1 MNSLSGPSQVA
12 IAEIIIKG
20 LKEGHH
26 PSLELFPK
34 LISTITSQKVI
45 RYPKREL
52 RTLCISS
59 RSSPPPAGG
68 GYGEMMGEDHKSHLM
83 NSLFG
88 CRWDP
93 SCVLHVTDMCKDI
106 AMSEDEL
113 KFLIQ
118 KILQYAL

>member
-1 MNSLSGPSQVA
+1 MSYLLYVFLVVP
-12 IAEIIIKG
+12 
-20 LKEGHH
+20 L
-26 PSLELFPK
+26 LT
-34 LISTITSQKVI
+34 ST
-45 RYPKREL
+45 
-52 RTLCISS
+52 
-59 RSSPPPAGG
+59 AGG
-68 GYGEMMGEDHKSHLM
+68 GSGEMMGEDHKSHLM

-118 KILQYAL
+118 KILQYAH

>member
-1 MNSLSGPSQVA
+1 
-12 IAEIIIKG
+12 
-20 LKEGHH
+20 
-26 PSLELFPK
+26 
-34 LISTITSQKVI
+34 
-45 RYPKREL
+45 
-52 RTLCISS
+52 
-59 RSSPPPAGG
+59 
-68 GYGEMMGEDHKSHLM
+68 MMGEDHKSHLM